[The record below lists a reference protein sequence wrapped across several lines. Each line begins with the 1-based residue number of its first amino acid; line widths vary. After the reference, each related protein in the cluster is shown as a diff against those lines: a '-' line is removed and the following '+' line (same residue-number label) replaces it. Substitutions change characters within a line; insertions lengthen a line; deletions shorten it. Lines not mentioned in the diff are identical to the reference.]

1 MQDFV
6 DPVAQP
12 NVALLRLLVAALLGG
27 LVGVERERSEKER
40 GIHHFAGIRTFPM
53 FALLGFGLALT
64 MLGTMFLA
72 SPGPALWLGMMI
84 HLMMGTVLF
93 PAIYGFAL
101 QPGSGSGTGRGVL
114 LGLILWAAAN
124 LMVMP
129 MMDAIHP
136 MVKSGMMPAPG
147 FLMLNLGVMAPVGSL
162 IGHLVYGALL
172 GKLAG
177 PKAARLQL
185 QTV

>member
-1 MQDFV
+1 MKKLF
-6 DPVAQP
+6 
-12 NVALLRLLVAALLGG
+12 
-27 LVGVERERSEKER
+27 
-40 GIHHFAGIRTFPM
+40 FAGFVATAAM
-53 FALLGFGLALT
+53 TALMYAAPIMGMPKMDIAT

-129 MMDAIHP
+129 MMGAIHP